1 MFSAFR
7 KGGGGKTA
15 GVIDTSAIRKP
26 NEIGCQVIYRR
37 YRSNVSVCNVD
48 TFKLPDEGSRWKG
61 QCQEQRLS
69 KLIAE
74 VLQVAVG
81 AVLRLYNFFSVADHF
96 FTHRQS
102 LIERNAQKLNPIC

>member
-1 MFSAFR
+1 LFSAFR

-48 TFKLPDEGSRWKG
+48 TFKLPVEGSR
-61 QCQEQRLS
+61 
-69 KLIAE
+69 
-74 VLQVAVG
+74 
-81 AVLRLYNFFSVADHF
+81 
-96 FTHRQS
+96 
-102 LIERNAQKLNPIC
+102 